1 MLMKKVPMMLFAA
14 AGLCGCAGGDDAQT
28 KQTAMNAA
36 APAATEEA
44 SAMSNDCPVID
55 SRGWSAWLD
64 TMPSLE
70 PGPRLHIYG
79 EVDLPTP
86 GYTVEWREGP
96 ADRANPPGQRM
107 TLILTPPDGMVAQV
121 VTPTPVKYQAKAT
134 YPAYRAIYVICG
146 GKPLAEINDVPTV
159 S

>member
-1 MLMKKVPMMLFAA
+1 MKHVSIMVFAA
-14 AGLCGCAGGDDAQT
+14 AGLCACNAGDEGPI
-28 KQTAMNAA
+28 KQAA
-36 APAATEEA
+36 VSAEPAVEQEA
-44 SAMSNDCPVID
+44 SAMNSDCPVID
-55 SRGWSAWLD
+55 SRDWSAWLD

-70 PGPRLHIYG
+70 PGPRLNIYG

-86 GYTVEWREGP
+86 GYTVEWQEGP

-107 TLILTPPDGMVAQV
+107 KLILTPPGGIVAQV

-134 YPAYRAIYVICG
+134 YPAYREIIILCG
-146 GKPLAEINDVPTV
+146 GEALATITDIPTV